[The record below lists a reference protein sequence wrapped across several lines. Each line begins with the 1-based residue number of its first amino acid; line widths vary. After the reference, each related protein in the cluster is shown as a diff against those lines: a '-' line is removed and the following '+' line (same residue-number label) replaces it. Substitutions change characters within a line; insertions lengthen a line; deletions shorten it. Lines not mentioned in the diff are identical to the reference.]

1 MSSDYTIVDITDER
15 RSEYNAAPSST
26 SGATSSTCSPLTVEQ
41 DLHRALLGWASRHD
55 LPLAIA
61 DISFDS
67 DNEDSLAIVL
77 GTLAVG
83 SDGDIVPRTREYI
96 VTASYTIEVQ
106 VTVEASSEDEAT
118 DKASDEFYSLEF
130 YTDCSD
136 VEVTCTQYDHITDIA
151 EQ

>member
-15 RSEYNAAPSST
+15 RSEYNAALSVVLGETP
-26 SGATSSTCSPLTVEQ
+26 AVAPLTAEQ
-41 DLHRALLGWASRHD
+41 DLRRTLLGWASRHD
-55 LPLAIA
+55 LPLADA
-61 DISFDS
+61 DIAFENDG
-67 DNEDSLAIVL
+67 EDSLAIVL
-77 GTLAVG
+77 GTLAVD
-83 SDGDIVPRTREYI
+83 SDGYIVPKTREYI

-136 VEVTCTQYDHITDIA
+136 VEVTDTRYDHITDVD

>member
-15 RSEYNAAPSST
+15 RSEYNAALSVVLGETP
-26 SGATSSTCSPLTVEQ
+26 AVAPLTVEQ